1 MENLIGIGVALVTPF
16 DKSGN
21 VDYTALENL
30 VNFQIENGIDYLVI
44 LGTTGEPATLSSDE
58 KNKVIEKI
66 VSVNNNRLPMVI
78 GIGGNNTQEVIE
90 TIQNTDL
97 SPFSA
102 ILSVSPYY
110 NKPTQEGIYQH
121 FKSISE
127 STDKPIIL
135 YNVPHRTGQN
145 VAPETIV
152 KLAKECTNIIAVKD
166 AAGDIN
172 QTFTILKNKPSDF
185 MVISGED
192 GLGLTSVLSGGSGV
206 ISVIGQGM
214 PNEFSKM
221 IRFGLENKAKEAYN
235 IQFKLAD
242 LTSLIFKEGN
252 PAGIK
257 CILKHKGIISD
268 KMVRLPLVSA
278 SDKLEKD
285 IVNEVNKF

>member
-1 MENLIGIGVALVTPF
+1 MKNLIGTGVALVTPF
-16 DKSGN
+16 DKNGN

-44 LGTTGEPATLSSDE
+44 LGTTGEPATLSNEE
-58 KNKVIEKI
+58 KNKIIEKI

-78 GIGGNNTQEVIE
+78 GIGGNNTQQVIE

-110 NKPTQEGIYQH
+110 NKPTQKGIYQH

-152 KLAKECTNIIAVKD
+152 KLAKECTNIVAVKD

-221 IRFGLENKAKEAYN
+221 IRLGLENKAKEAYN

-257 CILKHKGIISD
+257 CVLKYKGVISY

-278 SDKLEKD
+278 SDKLEKE
-285 IVNEVNKF
+285 IINEVNKF